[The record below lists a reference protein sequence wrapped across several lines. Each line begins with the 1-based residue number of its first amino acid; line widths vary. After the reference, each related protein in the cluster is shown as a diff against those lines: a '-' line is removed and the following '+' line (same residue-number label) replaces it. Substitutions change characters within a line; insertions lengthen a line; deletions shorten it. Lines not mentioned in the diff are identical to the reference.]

1 MRDPGKDCRRRTA
14 GKTRP
19 VEVQSSM
26 KTEARAHRALA
37 SSICVCLLWLATQAA
52 RADDAAVPMYTY
64 QVVHTYPHDSSAF
77 TQGLFFLDGYLYES
91 TGLLGRSSIRK
102 VRFETGEVLQQKTLP
117 PEYFGEG
124 ITYWGKRIIG
134 LTWRSQ
140 VGFVF
145 NLSTFS
151 LEKRWEYPGEGWGI
165 TRNDKALIMSDG
177 TAELRWLNPLT
188 LKELRRVTV
197 TSRGKPVDQLN
208 ELEWVKGEIFANIWQ
223 TNLIARIDPST
234 GKVTGFIN
242 LTGLLSERESR
253 GSHPD
258 VLNGIAY
265 DAAGDRLF
273 VTGKLW
279 PKLYEIQLV
288 KVGP

>member
-1 MRDPGKDCRRRTA
+1 MRAART
-14 GKTRP
+14 
-19 VEVQSSM
+19 QQ
-26 KTEARAHRALA
+26 ALA
-37 SSICVCLLWLATQAA
+37 RSVCASLLLCLVALAAH
-52 RADDAAVPMYTY
+52 ADDAATPVYTY
-64 QVVHTYPHDSSAF
+64 KIVHAYPHDPNAF
-77 TQGLFFLDGYLYES
+77 TQGLFFLDGFLYES

-102 VRFETGEVLQQKTLP
+102 VRFQTGEVLQQKDLP

-124 ITYWGKRIIG
+124 ITYWGKHIIG

-165 TRNDKALIMSDG
+165 TRDDKALIMSDG
-177 TAELRWLNPLT
+177 SSQLRWLNPQT
-188 LKELRRVTV
+188 LKELKRVQVTV
-197 TSRGKPVDQLN
+197 RGRPLNQLN

-223 TNLIARIDPST
+223 TDLIARIDPAS
-234 GKVTGFIN
+234 GRVTGLID
-242 LTGLLSERESR
+242 LGKLLSDNDR
-253 GSHPD
+253 GASHPD

-279 PKLYEIQLV
+279 PMLYEIQLV
-288 KVGP
+288 KQVP